1 MDYGI
6 FNNYSVTLDGLMRE
20 AQSISPVHSEFS
32 NASEPEKPRKEVN
45 ARERN
50 RTQRFV
56 NSAFTTLRSLIP
68 TEPCD
73 RKLSKIEILRL
84 AKSYIAHL
92 DAVVMTG
99 NNEKPCANYTSP
111 HLCENINAA
120 DKPTRSSICTFCA
133 TSSGSKN

>member
-1 MDYGI
+1 MEFEIYNTYQLPLNMLCETQNVSPAHSD
-6 FNNYSVTLDGLMRE
+6 
-20 AQSISPVHSEFS
+20 ISNS
-32 NASEPEKPRKEVN
+32 SEPEKPRKEVN

-50 RTQRFV
+50 RTQSV

-92 DAVVMTG
+92 NAVIITG
-99 NNEKPCANYTSP
+99 NNEKPCANYSSP
-111 HLCENINAA
+111 HQCEIVNSTDVA
-120 DKPTRSSICTFCA
+120 RSSICTFCA
-133 TSSGSKN
+133 TLSGNKS

>member
-1 MDYGI
+1 MDYELLH
-6 FNNYSVTLDGLMRE
+6 YPLVMDMLCE
-20 AQSISPVHSEFS
+20 PQSISPAHSDVS
-32 NASEPEKPRKEVN
+32 NGSESGRPRQEVN
-45 ARERN
+45 ARERS

-92 DAVVMTG
+92 DAVIVTG
-99 NNEKPCANYTSP
+99 NSDRPCANYSSQYR
-111 HLCENINAA
+111 CENMISS
-120 DKPTRSSICTFCA
+120 DKPRSTICTFCA
-133 TSSGSKN
+133 TLGANKS

>member
-20 AQSISPVHSEFS
+20 AQSISPVHSEVS

-50 RTQRFV
+50 RTQRLLFLNLMEY
-56 NSAFTTLRSLIP
+56 NSENT
-68 TEPCD
+68 
-73 RKLSKIEILRL
+73 KLTKFDLF
-84 AKSYIAHL
+84 
-92 DAVVMTG
+92 TG

-111 HLCENINAA
+111 HLCENRNAA
-120 DKPTRSSICTFCA
+120 DKLTRSSICTFCA

>member
-1 MDYGI
+1 MDYELLH
-6 FNNYSVTLDGLMRE
+6 NYPLMLDMLCE
-20 AQSISPVHSEFS
+20 PQSISPAHSDVS
-32 NASEPEKPRKEVN
+32 NGSESGKPRQEVN
-45 ARERN
+45 ARERS

-92 DAVVMTG
+92 DAVIMTG
-99 NNEKPCANYTSP
+99 NSDRPCANYTSQ
-111 HLCENINAA
+111 LRCENMMSS
-120 DKPTRSSICTFCA
+120 DKPRSTICTFCA
-133 TSSGSKN
+133 TLSTNKS